1 MTNFDMAI
9 QEVCALRRRLDE
21 VKAELAKTAQERDEL
36 ANALWSAED
45 QWGDDY
51 LWDKWN
57 LSKALTK
64 ERKEILSAKGKP

>member
-9 QEVCALRRRLDE
+9 QEVCDLRRRLDE

-51 LWDKWN
+51 LWDRWN